1 MQQLTSHR
9 PGRVTGEIGIWIF
22 IFLDLTVFSLFFIA
36 TTYYRSRDPAAFD
49 AGQALLDPRL
59 ALVNTVVLVTGSL
72 AAARAVQAVRLG
84 NANIARKLLS
94 GTALCGVLFAAIKIF
109 EYHHLFGAGIT
120 INTSVFFLCYIG
132 FTMVHLV
139 HVIIGT
145 IVLVTLAYLLPDRAT
160 PGAVECGALY
170 WHMVDLLWL
179 ILFPLLYLT

>member
-1 MQQLTSHR
+1 LQQLSSR
-9 PGRVTGEIGIWIF
+9 REGRVIGELGIWIF
-22 IFLDLTVFSLFFIA
+22 ILLDLTVFSLFFVA
-36 TTYYRSRDPAAFD
+36 TTYYRGADPAAFD
-49 AGQALLDPRL
+49 AGQAMLDARL

-84 NANIARKLLS
+84 NADVARKLL
-94 GTALCGVLFAAIKIF
+94 GGAALCGVLFAGIKVF
-109 EYHHLFGAGIT
+109 EYQHLFGVGIS
-120 INTSVFFLCYIG
+120 INSSVFFLCYIG

-139 HVIIGT
+139 HVVIGT
-145 IVLVTLAYLLPDRAT
+145 VVLVFLARLLPSRAT

>member
-1 MQQLTSHR
+1 LQQLTSRR
-9 PGRVTGEIGIWIF
+9 PGRVTGELGIWIF
-22 IFLDLTVFSLFFIA
+22 ILLDLTVFSLFFIA

-49 AGQALLDPRL
+49 AGQAMLDPKL

-72 AAARAVQAVRLG
+72 AAARAVHAVRLG

-94 GTALCGVLFAAIKIF
+94 GAALCGVVFAAIKIF
-109 EYHHLFGAGIT
+109 EYQHLFGEGIS

-139 HVIIGT
+139 HVVIGT
-145 IVLVTLAYLLPDRAT
+145 VVLMSLAGLLPDRAT
-160 PGAVECGALY
+160 LGAVECGALY